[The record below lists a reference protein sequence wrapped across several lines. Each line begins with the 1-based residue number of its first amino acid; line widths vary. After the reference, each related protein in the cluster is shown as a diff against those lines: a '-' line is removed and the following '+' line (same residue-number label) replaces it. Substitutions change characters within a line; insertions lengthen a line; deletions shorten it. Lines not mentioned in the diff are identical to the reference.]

1 MEYIVNLE
9 NWNSVF
15 AVPSSVVDNYIKLAS
30 GAALKVLLY
39 MLKNNNQP
47 FNLSYIAQALGL
59 SEENVEEAFCFWEQV
74 GVLSKPNSN
83 GDTELPNAQNAMPLP
98 VANAINLVNSP
109 NAIPSPVVNAVN
121 TVLATTNVSDATNPV
136 DTEIVDAENSKKFTQ
151 RSSSGFPIS
160 PSEIS
165 KKLETSQDIKA
176 LFSMAEIS
184 LGNMLTYTE
193 QRSMVWIYEYVGLK
207 ADVIL
212 MLLEYCV
219 SIEKTNMHYLE
230 TIAISWQEN
239 DINTLES
246 AQVEIKRLQESS
258 SFYSK
263 VSRVLGLERKPTSK
277 QREIIN
283 TWMEKGYSLDL
294 IEYAY
299 EKTIDNIDK
308 RSFPYINR
316 ILEDWYANGLITRN
330 KIDES
335 NSSNPKAKK
344 YKDKTEQSYDL
355 NDLDSLAVN
364 LTNTTKNGG

>member
-30 GAALKVLLY
+30 GASLKVLLY
-39 MLKNNNQP
+39 MLRNNSQP
-47 FNLSYIAQALGL
+47 FNLSYIAQALGI

-74 GVLSKPNSN
+74 GILSKPGSN
-83 GDTELPNAQNAMPLP
+83 GNTLSPNAQNTIPLP
-98 VANAINLVNSP
+98 VANTVSPTADIRNSINP
-109 NAIPSPVVNAVN
+109 NE
-121 TVLATTNVSDATNPV
+121 TG
-136 DTEIVDAENSKKFTQ
+136 IVEAEKSKRFAQ
-151 RSSSGFPIS
+151 RSSSGFSIS

-165 KKLETSQDIKA
+165 KKLETSQDLKA

-184 LGNMLTYTE
+184 LGDMLTYTE
-193 QRSMVWIYEYVGLK
+193 QRSLIWIYEYVGLK

-212 MLLEYCV
+212 MLLEYCI
-219 SIEKTNMHYLE
+219 SIEKPNMHYVE
-230 TIAISWQEN
+230 TLAISWQEN

-246 AQVEIKRLQESS
+246 AQAEIKRLQEFS
-258 SFYSK
+258 SFTSK
-263 VSRVLGLERKPTSK
+263 VSRVLGLERKPTTK
-277 QREIIN
+277 QRGFIE

-330 KIDES
+330 KIDEY
-335 NSSNPKAKK
+335 NSSNPNQRKF
-344 YKDKTEQSYDL
+344 KDKTEQSYDL

-364 LTNTTKNGG
+364 LINNTRNGG

>member
-1 MEYIVNLE
+1 
-9 NWNSVF
+9 
-15 AVPSSVVDNYIKLAS
+15 
-30 GAALKVLLY
+30 
-39 MLKNNNQP
+39 
-47 FNLSYIAQALGL
+47 
-59 SEENVEEAFCFWEQV
+59 
-74 GVLSKPNSN
+74 
-83 GDTELPNAQNAMPLP
+83 
-98 VANAINLVNSP
+98 
-109 NAIPSPVVNAVN
+109 
-121 TVLATTNVSDATNPV
+121 
-136 DTEIVDAENSKKFTQ
+136 
-151 RSSSGFPIS
+151 
-160 PSEIS
+160 
-165 KKLETSQDIKA
+165 
-176 LFSMAEIS
+176 MAEIS

-193 QRSMVWIYEYVGLK
+193 QRSFVWIYEYVGLK

-219 SIEKTNMHYLE
+219 SIEKTNMRYLE

-246 AQVEIKRLQESS
+246 AQAEIKRLQESR

-263 VSRVLGLERKPTSK
+263 VSRALGLERKPTSK
-277 QREIIN
+277 QREFIDA
-283 TWMEKGYSLDL
+283 WLEKGYSLDL

-330 KIDES
+330 KVDES

-364 LTNTTKNGG
+364 LTNNTRNGG

>member
-47 FNLSYIAQALGL
+47 FNISYIAQALGL

-74 GVLSKPNSN
+74 GILSKPDSN
-83 GDTELPNAQNAMPLP
+83 GDTELPNAQNAIPLP
-98 VANAINLVNSP
+98 VANA
-109 NAIPSPVVNAVN
+109 VN
-121 TVLATTNVSDATNPV
+121 TTTSPTTDVSNTINPV
-136 DTEIVDAENSKKFTQ
+136 DTETANVESSKKFTQ
-151 RSSSGFPIS
+151 RSSSGFPIT

-176 LFSMAEIS
+176 LFSMAENS
-184 LGNMLTYTE
+184 LGNMLTYTV
-193 QRSMVWIYEYVGLK
+193 QRSFVWIYEYVGLK

-246 AQVEIKRLQESS
+246 AQAEIKRLQESR

-263 VSRVLGLERKPTSK
+263 VSRALGLERKPTSK
-277 QREIIN
+277 QREFIDA
-283 TWMEKGYSLDL
+283 WLEKGYSLDL

-330 KIDES
+330 KVDES

-364 LTNTTKNGG
+364 LTNNTRNGG

>member
-1 MEYIVNLE
+1 MEYVVNLE

-83 GDTELPNAQNAMPLP
+83 GDTELPNAQNAMP
-98 VANAINLVNSP
+98 SP
-109 NAIPSPVVNAVN
+109 IANAVN
-121 TVLATTNVSDATNPV
+121 TVYSTANISNSINPNE
-136 DTEIVDAENSKKFTQ
+136 TENIETENSKKFTQ
-151 RSSSGFPIS
+151 RSSSGFPIT

-165 KKLETSQDIKA
+165 KRLETSQDIKA

-184 LGNMLTYTE
+184 FGNMLTHTE
-193 QRSMVWIYEYVGLK
+193 QRSLIWIYEYVGLK

-212 MLLEYCV
+212 MLLEYCI
-219 SIEKTNMHYLE
+219 SIDKLNMHYLE
-230 TIAISWQEN
+230 TLAISWQEN
-239 DINTLES
+239 EINTLDS
-246 AQVEIKRLQESS
+246 AQAEIKRLQESS
-258 SFYSK
+258 SFTSK
-263 VSRVLGLERKPTSK
+263 VSRVLGLERRPTTK
-277 QREIIN
+277 QRGFID

-316 ILEDWYANGLITRN
+316 ILEDWYANGLITRS

-335 NSSNPKAKK
+335 NSSNPKARK

-364 LTNTTKNGG
+364 LTNNTRNGG